1 MGTPGV
7 RTRESTL
14 VTTRLDAEAYG
25 VSDLAELYRQR
36 WHVETARAPR
46 KTTMQMD
53 VLHGTTVPGVRK
65 ALTVFALVDTLVRLV
80 MRQSAT
86 RQHPAVE
93 RISFRD
99 ARRWLS
105 APSPGMP

>member
-1 MGTPGV
+1 
-7 RTRESTL
+7 
-14 VTTRLDAEAYG
+14 
-25 VSDLAELYRQR
+25 
-36 WHVETARAPR
+36 
-46 KTTMQMD
+46 
-53 VLHGTTVPGVRK
+53 VPGVRK